1 MAVEYRLL
9 GPVEAV
15 RDGVPVPLGG
25 PRQRGVLAILLT
37 RADALVPAVRVID
50 ELWEDDPPPSAANL
64 VQGYVSALRKALGR
78 DAIETRG
85 AGYVIHAGPDAL
97 DLRRF
102 ERLAAAGEDALAGGR
117 PAEAAGQLRAALE
130 EWRGPALGDLV
141 GEPFLQG
148 VAARLDE
155 LRLLARESRL
165 EAELATGDH
174 TGVLR
179 EIGGLVEEHPFR
191 ERLRRLQMLALYRG
205 GRQAE
210 ALEAYRAAR
219 AQLRDE
225 LGIEPGPELQDL
237 ERAILRQ
244 DASLEGPTG
253 AAGERA
259 GERTRSLMVVG
270 LADDAV
276 GGLLTLA
283 EPLARRRPAHEII
296 LVRTVP
302 DAARLGPADAG
313 LRVHREALIAVGAS
327 ARCACFT
334 SLTPGADLGRLA
346 AEQDVDLVLVD
357 GPDGLLEDSR
367 LGTLLDQAPSDVAV
381 AVGGRLRDGPV
392 LVPFT
397 GAEHDWAA
405 VELGAWLALGGRG
418 LRLAGST
425 ASADGRDASRLLASA
440 SLAVQRGL
448 GVVAEPLLVDPD
460 PAALVAAAADA
471 GAVVVGF
478 TDRWRRE
485 GLGRT
490 RTALAAM
497 AEPAVL
503 LTRRGV
509 RPGGLAPRRDQT
521 RFTWTIAG

>member
-9 GPVEAV
+9 GPVEAL
-15 RDGVPVPLGG
+15 RDGAPVALGG
-25 PRQRGVLAILLT
+25 PRQRGVLVALLT

-50 ELWEDDPPPSAANL
+50 ELWDDDPPATAGNL
-64 VQGYVSALRKALGR
+64 VQGYVSQLRKALGR

-85 AGYVIHAGPDAL
+85 AGYVMRVGPDAL

-117 PAEAAGQLRAALE
+117 PAEAAERLRAALA

-141 GEPFLQG
+141 GEPFMQG

-155 LRLLARESRL
+155 LRLLAQESRL
-165 EAELATGDH
+165 EADLTIGDH
-174 TGVLR
+174 GGVLR
-179 EIGGLVEEHPFR
+179 EVGGLVEEHPFR
-191 ERLRRLQMLALYRG
+191 ERLRRLQMLALYRA

-210 ALEAYRAAR
+210 ALAAYRSAR
-219 AQLRDE
+219 TRLRDD

-253 AAGERA
+253 ASGPPAV
-259 GERTRSLMVVG
+259 ERTRSLMLVG
-270 LADDAV
+270 LAEDAV
-276 GGLLTLA
+276 GRLVTLA
-283 EPLARRRPAHEII
+283 EPLARRPAHEII
-296 LVRTVP
+296 LVRTVGE
-302 DAARLGPADAG
+302 AARLGPADAA
-313 LRVHREALIAVGAS
+313 LRADREALIARGAP

-334 SLTPGADLGRLA
+334 SLTPGADLARLA
-346 AEQDVDLVLVD
+346 SEQDVDLVLID
-357 GPDGLLEDSR
+357 GPEGLLEDGR
-367 LGTLLDQAPSDVAV
+367 LGALLDQAPSDVAV

-397 GAEHDWAA
+397 GADHDWAA
-405 VELGAWLALGGRG
+405 VELGAWLALDGRG
-418 LRLAGST
+418 LRLAGSA

-448 GVVAEPLLVDPD
+448 GVAAEPLLVDPD

-471 GAVVVGF
+471 GAVVVGL
-478 TDRWRRE
+478 TDRWRRQ